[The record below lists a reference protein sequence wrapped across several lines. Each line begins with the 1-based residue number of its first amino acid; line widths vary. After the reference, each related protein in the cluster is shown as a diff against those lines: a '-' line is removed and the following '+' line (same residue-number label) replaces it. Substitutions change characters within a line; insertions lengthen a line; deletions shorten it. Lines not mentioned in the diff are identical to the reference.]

1 MRRALVSDSK
11 AVAIMRSSSFNIN
24 QDWLSLLQDT
34 LHDPSAG
41 LGISYSLG
49 LGESG
54 LRRSTFIATTISITH
69 TRMGIKK
76 YLQRLLHVRRRSDEP
91 GVDLDC
97 T

>member
-41 LGISYSLG
+41 LGISFSLG
-49 LGESG
+49 LGDGGPESHRVWVSARDG
-54 LRRSTFIATTISITH
+54 WLRT
-69 TRMGIKK
+69 K
-76 YLQRLLHVRRRSDEP
+76 
-91 GVDLDC
+91 
-97 T
+97 